1 MLNQLMLVLTLVL
14 LCGFEGKRWR
24 VGLTELFTCLFL
36 FFFVFAMCTCGL
48 VDGTLKARCCRWF
61 WCLQLKTELFIHV
74 AATRTYTN
82 AHTHTYTQEKEKLL
96 AVEASPAVNYLLW
109 KKELLALYAALSTS
123 LFFFLYSLFFFFL
136 TSQVNEKENLK
147 VNFWSTGLHL
157 YHQRLVHLSLWNKR
171 LCFPSL
177 NVCFTS

>member
-1 MLNQLMLVLTLVL
+1 MKFPPVFFFNLAFALAHYVNAMLWSKKRRKKNAAMLNQLMLVLTLVL

-48 VDGTLKARCCRWF
+48 VDGTIKARCCRWF

-82 AHTHTYTQEKEKLL
+82 AHTHTHTHKKKR
-96 AVEASPAVNYLLW
+96 NCLLW
-109 KKELLALYAALSTS
+109 KHHLLSTIYSEKRNSS
-123 LFFFLYSLFFFFL
+123 LFTLLCRLHFFFLNSLFFFFF
-136 TSQVNEKENLK
+136 
-147 VNFWSTGLHL
+147 NFSG
-157 YHQRLVHLSLWNKR
+157 
-171 LCFPSL
+171 
-177 NVCFTS
+177 

>member
-1 MLNQLMLVLTLVL
+1 MVFSYKRHTLHAFFFFVLYSVKFPPVFFFNLAFALAHYVNAMLWSKKRRKKKNAAMLNQLMLVLTLVL

-82 AHTHTYTQEKEKLL
+82 AHTHIYTRKREIACCGSITCCQLFTL
-96 AVEASPAVNYLLW
+96 
-109 KKELLALYAALSTS
+109 KKGTPRFVRCSVDFT
-123 LFFFLYSLFFFFL
+123 FFFS
-136 TSQVNEKENLK
+136 
-147 VNFWSTGLHL
+147 
-157 YHQRLVHLSLWNKR
+157 
-171 LCFPSL
+171 
-177 NVCFTS
+177 

>member
-1 MLNQLMLVLTLVL
+1 MKFPPVFFFNLAFALAHYVNAMLWSKKRRKKNAAMLNQLMLVLTLVL

-82 AHTHTYTQEKEKLL
+82 AHTHIHTRKREIACCGSITCCQLFTL
-96 AVEASPAVNYLLW
+96 
-109 KKELLALYAALSTS
+109 KKGTPRFVRCSVDFT
-123 LFFFLYSLFFFFL
+123 FFFS
-136 TSQVNEKENLK
+136 
-147 VNFWSTGLHL
+147 
-157 YHQRLVHLSLWNKR
+157 
-171 LCFPSL
+171 
-177 NVCFTS
+177 